1 MSSAALAEAPIDR
14 QTARPTPVR
23 RTVGVLRI
31 ILALVVLA
39 AIVTQISD
47 ELLHD
52 AFDPAAYFGYFT
64 IQSSLMNVVVLA
76 VGGVLALRLAGE
88 PELLARVRMSTLSYA
103 VITGVVYNLLLRN
116 LPADGSYVGI
126 SWPNEVLHVWAPALI
141 LLDWLLA
148 PGRPALAWKRI
159 WFALIYPLTWLAYAL
174 LRGAFTDWW
183 TYPFLNP
190 GEPGGW
196 PSVLL
201 YILVIAAVIIGI
213 SAGAIGLSRLGRQTS
228 SVFTSRSPR

>member
-1 MSSAALAEAPIDR
+1 MPAGLDDSPSPL
-14 QTARPTPVR
+14 R
-23 RTVGVLRI
+23 RMVGVLRI
-31 ILALVVLA
+31 LLAVLVLA
-39 AIVTQISD
+39 AIVTQITD
-47 ELLHD
+47 QILND
-52 AFDPAAYFGYFT
+52 AFDPAAYFGFFT
-64 IQSSLMNVVVLA
+64 IQSSLMNVVVLF
-76 VGGVLALRLAGE
+76 VGGVLALRVAAE
-88 PELLARVRMSTLSYA
+88 PELLARVRMSTLAYA

-116 LPADGSYVGI
+116 QPADGTFVGLD
-126 SWPNEVLHVWAPALI
+126 WPNEVLHVWAPALI

-159 WFALIYPLTWLAYAL
+159 WFALIYPLAWLAYAL

-201 YILVIAAVIIGI
+201 YIGVIAVVIVGI
-213 SAGAIGLSRLGRQTS
+213 SAIAIGLSRLRRRTPPELEPGLA
-228 SVFTSRSPR
+228 